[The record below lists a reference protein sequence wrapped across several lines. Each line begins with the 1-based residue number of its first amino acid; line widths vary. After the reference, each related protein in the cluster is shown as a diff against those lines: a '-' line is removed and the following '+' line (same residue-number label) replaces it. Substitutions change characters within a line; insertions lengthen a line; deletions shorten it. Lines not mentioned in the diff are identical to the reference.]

1 METSV
6 CKLLLAL
13 LVTVTVAEAMN
24 YIAFPRMG
32 RSGKIRV
39 VNRTRSGQLEN
50 ITAPEFSN
58 ISETSQGY
66 IAFPRLGR
74 GYLAFPRL
82 GRSQSGNDAND
93 EASASCCPLGL
104 KTEWILAEAGKADT
118 RNICPAE
125 APCCEELQEILDQRP
140 DGSFYSM
147 CVPSCY
153 SDSHKASEASD
164 AVLRKLKGML

>member
-1 METSV
+1 MPS
-6 CKLLLAL
+6 
-13 LVTVTVAEAMN
+13 N

-32 RSGKIRV
+32 RS
-39 VNRTRSGQLEN
+39 
-50 ITAPEFSN
+50 
-58 ISETSQGY
+58 GY

>member
-1 METSV
+1 
-6 CKLLLAL
+6 
-13 LVTVTVAEAMN
+13 MN
-24 YIAFPRMG
+24 VLQQTTNKSSRGIN
-32 RSGKIRV
+32 SLTTN
-39 VNRTRSGQLEN
+39 VNRKSF
-50 ITAPEFSN
+50 I
-58 ISETSQGY
+58 SQGY

-153 SDSHKASEASD
+153 SDSVRNSFFTFLS
-164 AVLRKLKGML
+164 GCS